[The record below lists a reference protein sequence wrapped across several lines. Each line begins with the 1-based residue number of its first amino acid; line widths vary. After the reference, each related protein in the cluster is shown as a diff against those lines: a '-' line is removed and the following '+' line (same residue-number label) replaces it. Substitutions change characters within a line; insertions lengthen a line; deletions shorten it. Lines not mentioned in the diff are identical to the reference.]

1 MWIAEFGMKKN
12 NENPAGCGVKIQK
25 EFRIPHSEF
34 RIVNGGPCGTR
45 THDSLLKRQIL
56 YLLS

>member
-1 MWIAEFGMKKN
+1 LNFLGKT
-12 NENPAGCGVKIQK
+12 
-25 EFRIPHSEF
+25 
-34 RIVNGGPCGTR
+34 GGPCGTR

>member
-1 MWIAEFGMKKN
+1 MDYWKR
-12 NENPAGCGVKIQK
+12 GVTDKTLLEKANFEPI
-25 EFRIPHSEF
+25 IPLLHYSITPF
-34 RIVNGGPCGTR
+34 YHGGPCGTR

>member
-1 MWIAEFGMKKN
+1 LVI
-12 NENPAGCGVKIQK
+12 
-25 EFRIPHSEF
+25 HY
-34 RIVNGGPCGTR
+34 GGPCGTR